1 MESGKNGAVMES
13 KTTTI
18 AVFSYFGADRV
29 IVKRRFETFVLG
41 FPSLTDLQS
50 NQRLVSHSNQMDL
63 YKNSVIPNHHAQISN
78 NLLIRKID
86 SMGTIFMSF

>member
-1 MESGKNGAVMES
+1 MESGKNRVVMES
-13 KTTTI
+13 KTTTV

-29 IVKRRFETFVLG
+29 FVKRRPETFVPS
-41 FPSLTDLQS
+41 FPSLTDMQS

-63 YKNSVIPNHHAQISN
+63 YKNSVIPNHPAQISN
-78 NLLIRKID
+78 SLPIRKID